1 MLRKREKG
9 KDKMS
14 YRSPEWSGNLFILLI
29 QKQALNILYFPFYP
43 LPDKKGALL
52 ARAPR
57 IGVGISVCLSDFI
70 VQCAGDDFILFRI

>member
-1 MLRKREKG
+1 MILRSTQSVIPNVG
-9 KDKMS
+9 
-14 YRSPEWSGNLFILLI
+14 
-29 QKQALNILYFPFYP
+29 QNILHFPFYP